1 MKIIRDIR
9 ATGVAVPSSVI
20 TLGNF
25 DGIHLGHQ
33 ALLRNAVADAHAGGI
48 PSIAFTF
55 DPHPLKVLAP
65 QRAPQLL
72 VTVEDKMKLFGAAG
86 IDIVV
91 LQSFDTAFA
100 QLEARDFV
108 GQFLVQSL
116 KLKKLWAG
124 RDLRFGRSR
133 LGTVDSLT
141 VWGRDWAFE
150 VGIAEPVM
158 IAGER
163 VSSSRIRQL
172 IGSGDVDQVQ
182 PMLGRYFHVSGK
194 VVRGQRRGRELGFP
208 TANIESRTEVLPLD
222 GIYATMIEVN
232 GESWPSA
239 SSIGLNPTFGEGP
252 RTVEAFI
259 FDFERDIYDQ
269 DVKLVFVKRI
279 RGEQKFSSV
288 DALIAQIRQDVAAAK
303 EILNA

>member
-1 MKIIRDIR
+1 MEIIRDIR
-9 ATGVAVPSSVI
+9 APGVAVPSSVI

-33 ALLRNAVADAHAGGI
+33 ALLRNAVADARARGI
-48 PSIAFTF
+48 PSIVFTF

-65 QRAPQLL
+65 RRAPGLL
-72 VTVEDKMKLFGAAG
+72 VTVEDKMQLFEAAG
-86 IDIVV
+86 IDIVI
-91 LQSFDTAFA
+91 LQAFDNAFA
-100 QLEARDFV
+100 RLEAHDFV

-116 KLKKLWAG
+116 KLKKIWAG

-133 LGTVDSLT
+133 LGTVDSLAA
-141 VWGRDWAFE
+141 WGREWGFE
-150 VGIAEPVM
+150 VGIVEPVM

-172 IGSGDVDQVQ
+172 IDTGCVDQVHS
-182 PMLGRYFHVSGK
+182 MLGRYFHVSGK
-194 VVRGQRRGRELGFP
+194 VVRGQRRGRDLGFP

-222 GIYATMIEVN
+222 GIYATMIEVQ
-232 GESWPSA
+232 GQSWSSA
-239 SSIGLNPTFGEGP
+239 TSIGLNPTFGEGP

-259 FDFERDIYDQ
+259 FDFDRDIYDQ
-269 DVKLVFVKRI
+269 DVKLSFVKRI

-288 DALIAQIRQDVAAAK
+288 EALIAQMHQDVAAAK